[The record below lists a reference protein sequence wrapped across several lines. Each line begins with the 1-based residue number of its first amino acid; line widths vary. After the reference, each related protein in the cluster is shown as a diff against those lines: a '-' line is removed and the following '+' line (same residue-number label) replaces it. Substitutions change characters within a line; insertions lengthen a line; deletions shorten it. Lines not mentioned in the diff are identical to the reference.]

1 MSADLFC
8 ASMQIDV
15 DLLINKFYIILV
27 EYYFGGAVM
36 SLKHG
41 LLGLLNY
48 GSMTGYEL
56 DKAFKA
62 SLSFFWQ
69 AKTSQI
75 YRELAA
81 MEGQGWLTSQRVIQS
96 EKPNKRVYTITKDGK
111 EELTTWLSSPEGDIK
126 DAMGVRSAFLMR
138 VFFAGETSTKQSLE
152 MLYAYRQKCLE
163 SKTGLGGAYDAISE
177 YGGIVGDER
186 KAKYWQIA
194 ALYGDAFFEAGLN
207 WADKA
212 IDLLKEEMGE

>member
-1 MSADLFC
+1 
-8 ASMQIDV
+8 
-15 DLLINKFYIILV
+15 
-27 EYYFGGAVM
+27 M

-75 YRELAA
+75 YRELDA
-81 MEGQGWLTSQRVIQS
+81 MEGNGWLSSQRVIQS
-96 EKPNKRVYTITKDGK
+96 EKPNKRVYTITEDGK
-111 EELTTWLSSPEGDIK
+111 EELFKWLSLPETDISN
-126 DAMGVRSAFLMR
+126 AMSVKSAFLMR
-138 VFFAGETSTKQSLE
+138 VFFAGEMSKEKSLE
-152 MLYAYRQKCLE
+152 MLRTYREKCLE
-163 SKTGLGGAYDAISE
+163 SSKELGAAYGAISE
-177 YGGIVGDER
+177 YKGTVDDT
-186 KAKYWQIA
+186 KSKYWEMSV
-194 ALYGDAFFEAGLN
+194 LYGESFFGAGLN

-212 IDLLKEEMGE
+212 IAILEKEDEE